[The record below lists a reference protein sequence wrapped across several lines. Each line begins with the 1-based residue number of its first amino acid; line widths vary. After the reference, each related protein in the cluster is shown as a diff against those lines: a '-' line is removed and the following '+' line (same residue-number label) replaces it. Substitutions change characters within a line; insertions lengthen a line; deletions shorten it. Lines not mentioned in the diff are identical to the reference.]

1 MEKWDTLSR
10 EKVED
15 FKIFQ
20 AYRVERRSPDSGK
33 RSKFVTLDS
42 PNWVN
47 IIPITKDKDVVLI
60 EQYRHGS
67 DEVTLEVPGGLVE
80 LGEDSR
86 RAAEREC
93 LEETGF
99 GSDVEAELLGIN
111 RPNPAFMN
119 NFCGSYVWF
128 DCEKK
133 SEQKLDGNE
142 EIETVKYP
150 LEKIKIL
157 VAEGK
162 ITHSLVLT
170 AFFFYSLKYGL

>member
-1 MEKWDTLSR
+1 MEKWETLNT
-10 EKVED
+10 EKVAD

-20 AYRVERRSPDSGK
+20 AYQVERRSPDGEK

-47 IIPITKDKDVVLI
+47 IIPITKGKKVVLI

-80 LGEDSR
+80 SGEESR
-86 RAAEREC
+86 IAAEREC
-93 LEETGF
+93 MEETGF
-99 GSDVEAELLGIN
+99 GSDAGAELLGIN
-111 RPNPAFMN
+111 RPNPAFMTN
-119 NFCGSYVWF
+119 VCGSYVWF

-133 SEQKLDGNE
+133 SAQKLDGNE
-142 EIETVKYP
+142 QIDVVEYP
-150 LEKIKIL
+150 LEKIKNLI
-157 VAEGK
+157 AEGK